1 MNTATAPE
9 LGATTDT
16 ERATYTPQ
24 DQALVRQVLAAL
36 DEARGRG
43 WTRTSLARAAGL
55 SASAANQVLAG
66 KYTASPTRILQRL
79 LAAAEAMRESAAPV
93 VDGTPYVETSV
104 HRAVWAACKR
114 ARTYRNFA
122 VVSAFVG
129 TGKTSA
135 IREYVRQHPDTVLIE
150 AMPGMTASVLLDAL
164 VEESGAVVRT
174 AGRYTGGTLAERMR
188 AVVRTLRNSGRL
200 VILDEAETTTVATLE
215 HVRRIRDLAEVGVVL
230 AGTERL
236 RPMLQDPRG
245 RFGQISSRVGFWP
258 PVIKAITE
266 SDAHALTLAALE
278 ADGLEPDAAV
288 LDAFWQA
295 CGGSARVLCEG
306 VIPGVRDYGLAA
318 GRPLTADL
326 VYRVAQDLLGFR
338 ARPKLRAVTPP
349 PIGNV
354 APGLGGA
361 A

>member
-1 MNTATAPE
+1 MSEITEAPSW
-9 LGATTDT
+9 APS
-16 ERATYTPQ
+16 YTPQ
-24 DQALVRQVLAAL
+24 DIALARQIQAAL
-36 DEARGRG
+36 EAARPHG
-43 WTRTSLARAAGL
+43 WTGTSLARAAGL
-55 SASAANQVLAG
+55 SASAANNSLAG
-66 KYTASPTRILQRL
+66 KYTASPTRVLQRL
-79 LAAAEAMRESAAPV
+79 ADAAARMADAPAPAL
-93 VDGTPYVETSV
+93 TERMPYVETSV
-104 HRAVWAACKR
+104 HRAVWAAAKR

-135 IREYVRQHPDTVLIE
+135 IREYCRQHPDTVLIE
-150 AMPGMTASVLLDAL
+150 ATPGMTASVLLDAL

-174 AGRYTGGTLAERMR
+174 AARYTSGTLAERMR
-188 AVVRTLRNSGRL
+188 AVVRTLRDSGRL
-200 VILDEAETTTVATLE
+200 IILDEAETTTPSTLE
-215 HVRRIRDLAEVGVVL
+215 HVRRVRDLSGVGVVL

-258 PVIKAITE
+258 PVIKSITE
-266 SDAHALTLAALE
+266 ADAHALTLAALA
-278 ADGLEPDAAV
+278 ADDVEPDAAV

-295 CGGSARVLCEG
+295 CDGSARVLCEG

-318 GRPLTADL
+318 GRPLTAEL

-338 ARPKLRAVTPP
+338 ARPKLHAVRHPTLST
-349 PIGNV
+349 V
-354 APGLGGA
+354 APALAGGA